1 MIVLAQAVAKGA
13 LERNE
18 CRGAHYKPELQLPIP
33 EGKFPGDPE
42 FEAYRAR
49 WKENNDRW
57 LKTTVVEHREDGPQ
71 IHYQEVDTSLVPPTE
86 PRDYR

>member
-1 MIVLAQAVAKGA
+1 MPEGVIVLAQAVAKGA

-18 CRGAHYKPELQLPIP
+18 CRGAHFKPEFQLPIP

-49 WKENNDRW
+49 WKENNDR
-57 LKTTVVEHREDGPQ
+57 HREMLKKIGE
-71 IHYQEVDTSLVPPTE
+71 I
-86 PRDYR
+86 